1 MSEKNTPAEKVQET
15 EAGEAAVEEAVDAAD
30 QRAEEGE
37 QNKDSD
43 SQSTANSLEELPEW
57 AQKQIT
63 DLRRESA
70 SYRTERNTF
79 REQLEA
85 AQSEEDPEE
94 QKKKFAEL
102 QENLEKERLRADR
115 AEIAREAK
123 LPPEADVLLHGKDT
137 EELKRQATVLAQLFG
152 TNAGVTTNSTGASSP
167 AAPSPLP
174 PRAPRQNDEAGPR
187 DVKDL
192 LAAARAQR

>member
-30 QRAEEGE
+30 QRAAEGE

-115 AEIAREAK
+115 AEIARDAK
-123 LPPEADVLLHGKDT
+123 LPPEADVLLHGEDT
-137 EELKRQATVLAQLFG
+137 EKLKRQAAVLAQLFG
-152 TNAGVTTNSTGASSP
+152 TDAGVTTNSTEASSP
-167 AAPSPLP
+167 AAPPSLP
-174 PRAPRQNDEAGPR
+174 PRTSRQNDEAGPR

>member
-1 MSEKNTPAEKVQET
+1 MSEKNTPAENVQET
-15 EAGEAAVEEAVDAAD
+15 DAGEAAVEEAVDAAD
-30 QRAEEGE
+30 QRAADGE
-37 QNKDSD
+37 QNNDSD

-152 TNAGVTTNSTGASSP
+152 TNVGVTANSTEASSP
-167 AAPSPLP
+167 AAPPSLP
-174 PRAPRQNDEAGPR
+174 PRPSRQNDEAEPR

>member
-1 MSEKNTPAEKVQET
+1 MSEKNTPAENVQET
-15 EAGEAAVEEAVDAAD
+15 NAGEAAVEEAVDAAD
-30 QRAEEGE
+30 QRAADGE
-37 QNKDSD
+37 QNNDSD

-85 AQSEEDPEE
+85 AQSEQDPEE

-152 TNAGVTTNSTGASSP
+152 TNAGVTTNSPEASSP
-167 AAPSPLP
+167 AAPPSLP
-174 PRAPRQNDEAGPR
+174 PRASRQNDEAGPR

>member
-1 MSEKNTPAEKVQET
+1 MSEKNTPAENVQET
-15 EAGEAAVEEAVDAAD
+15 DAGEAAVEEAVDAAD
-30 QRAEEGE
+30 QRAADGE
-37 QNKDSD
+37 QNNDSD

-152 TNAGVTTNSTGASSP
+152 TNVGVTTNSTEASSP
-167 AAPSPLP
+167 AAPPSLP
-174 PRAPRQNDEAGPR
+174 PRPSRQNDEAEPR